1 MACVDYIEK
10 SDVTR
15 AVITEML
22 STSLVVKLRKA
33 SMLDPESKI
42 QIPREIVEAII

>member
-22 STSLVVKLRKA
+22 EDRFT
-33 SMLDPESKI
+33 M
-42 QIPREIVEAII
+42 REIWNAHAQFSRFLTPPQV